1 MSVERALERL
11 RDRSDGAAADRLAL
25 LLLEQLFAQQLDAVL
40 PPERL
45 AAWAKLALEGWLE
58 SDQALKTLER
68 SLEETVNLLSGDRRR
83 VRDAAPKELLQ
94 TVLELAGRPY
104 SPDRRVVM
112 TLLDR
117 APMRELIRELVL
129 ETVTAFGARMA
140 APAAS
145 VTKGLGGLAR
155 FAAEQVKSRGG
166 ALGGIVGAV
175 SNEVQAQ
182 LEKRAA
188 DFANAAISGV
198 LGQIADAI
206 CDPKRAGEAAA
217 LRVEALEGALEL
229 TLPQLSRELINLD
242 VSGGAAVLRDGLKQ
256 WLASPKSAA
265 DLQQAAARVKS
276 ERTVGEWLDSVG
288 QREAARTIG
297 RELLRARLN
306 ALFESAE
313 YAAWLND
320 VLAP

>member
-11 RDRSDGAAADRLAL
+11 RDRSDGAAADRLAQ
-25 LLLEQLFAQQLDAVL
+25 LLLEQLFAERLDAVL

-45 AAWAKLALEGWLE
+45 AQWLRLALEGWLQSSE
-58 SDQALKTLER
+58 APRTLER
-68 SLEETVNLLSGDRRR
+68 SIEEAVSRLSGDRRR
-83 VRDAAPKELLQ
+83 LRDTTPKELQQ
-94 TVLELAGRPY
+94 TLVELAGRPY
-104 SPDRRVVM
+104 SPDRKVVLS
-112 TLLDR
+112 LLDR

-129 ETVTAFGARMA
+129 ETVMAFGARMA

-188 DFANAAISGV
+188 DFANAAISEV
-198 LGQIADAI
+198 MGQIADAI
-206 CDPKRAGEAAA
+206 CDPKRAREAAA
-217 LRVEALEGALEL
+217 FRVEALEGALEL

-242 VSGGAAVLRDGLKQ
+242 VAGGAKVLREGLQ
-256 WLASPKSAA
+256 GWLASPKAQA
-265 DLQQAAARVKS
+265 DLAQAAANIDGK
-276 ERTVGEWLDSVG
+276 RTVGEWLDSVG

-297 RELLRARLN
+297 RELLRARL
-306 ALFESAE
+306 AVLFESPA
-313 YAAWLND
+313 YATWLSE
-320 VLAP
+320 VLA